1 MSNQFLLAETLDDI
15 IIPCMASTSNCSNGK
30 KSSNSKSQLPS
41 PKSSTS
47 SSSTT
52 AVPTISSL
60 LSSINA
66 LHQSAIRNECQ
77 QAMQPRSIKRTAL
90 LHSGAPPPPISTTHP
105 PLSFRTGRPI
115 QPSRKSSTSTSSSDQ
130 WYHMRSTPMTSELKM
145 DLNILQNRNY
155 LDTKRF
161 YKSSSID
168 KKNPGVLQLGTVIE
182 GSHEYYSNR
191 YTNKERSQT
200 FIQEV
205 MKDNKI
211 NHYATQKYKTMQQQQ
226 TIKSQQQRQRRTKSP
241 LLSTSAGKNAS
252 NKKPIFKKS
261 QNQKR

>member
-1 MSNQFLLAETLDDI
+1 
-15 IIPCMASTSNCSNGK
+15 
-30 KSSNSKSQLPS
+30 
-41 PKSSTS
+41 
-47 SSSTT
+47 
-52 AVPTISSL
+52 
-60 LSSINA
+60 
-66 LHQSAIRNECQ
+66 
-77 QAMQPRSIKRTAL
+77 
-90 LHSGAPPPPISTTHP
+90 
-105 PLSFRTGRPI
+105 
-115 QPSRKSSTSTSSSDQ
+115 
-130 WYHMRSTPMTSELKM
+130 M

-241 LLSTSAGKNAS
+241 LLSTSADKNAS

-261 QNQKR
+261 QNQKRWNYQEYRGPWITVFNTGTRTPLILYMRRAVTTYQS